1 MRETLG
7 DRLPLTILTGFLGS
21 GKTTVL
27 RHLLTQPEMAE
38 TAVVINE
45 FGEVG
50 LDHELV
56 RQGGEST
63 ILLASGCVCCTIQSD
78 LTEALRTLF
87 LDRVRGKVPEFRRV
101 IVETTG
107 LADPAPILHTL
118 MTDPFVAARYRLDGI
133 IATIDA
139 VNADAELDVHPEAV
153 KQAAVADRI
162 VLTKTD
168 IATPAMIERVLD
180 RLRAI
185 NPAADPIRVVDGVVE
200 PAALLGAGLLAAGPE
215 RWLAASAYT
224 PEPDE
229 HGHGHHDHDHHGHE
243 HEAPDRN
250 RHDDRIRAFCLT
262 HEAPLAWSDIA
273 GWLDMLTTVAG
284 PNMLRVKGILWVSDT
299 DRPVV
304 IHGVQHL
311 FHPPVLL
318 DQWSETAPKVTR
330 VVFITRDI
338 PEKVIAG
345 LFDALIHPEASR
357 AKAPD
362 AKAADTEAVGSLA
375 P

>member
-1 MRETLG
+1 MAETLG
-7 DRLPLTILTGFLGS
+7 DRLPLTVLTGFLGS
-21 GKTTVL
+21 GKTTLL
-27 RHLLTQPEMAE
+27 RHLLSRPEMAE

-56 RQGGEST
+56 RPGGENT
-63 ILLASGCVCCTIQSD
+63 VLLASGCVCCTIQSD
-78 LTEALRTLF
+78 LTDALRTLF
-87 LDRVRGKVPEFRRV
+87 LDRVRGKVPDFRRV
-101 IVETTG
+101 VVETTG

-133 IATIDA
+133 IATVDA

-168 IATPAMIERVLD
+168 IAAPAMILRLTERLA
-180 RLRAI
+180 AI
-185 NPAADPIRVVDGVVE
+185 NPAVRPVPVIDGVIE
-200 PAALLGAGLLAAGPE
+200 PATLLGAGLIAAGVE
-215 RWLAASAYT
+215 RWLAADSYV
-224 PEPDE
+224 PPDDGG
-229 HGHGHHDHDHHGHE
+229 HGHAHHDHDGHDHD
-243 HEAPDRN
+243 HEPVDRN

-273 GWLDMLTTVAG
+273 GWLDTLSSFAG
-284 PNMLRVKGILWVSDT
+284 PNLLRVKGILNVEDN

-304 IHGVQHL
+304 IHGIQHL

-318 DQWSETAPKVTR
+318 DRWPGPERASR
-330 VVFITRDI
+330 IVFITRDV
-338 PEKVIAG
+338 PEQVIRNF
-345 LFDALIHPEASR
+345 FDALVRP
-357 AKAPD
+357 K
-362 AKAADTEAVGSLA
+362 G
-375 P
+375 